1 MIEYI
6 PCGDYFVLNLKLK
19 ETEPI
24 GKYGRMRKRYLKEH
38 KPILYAEL
46 TLSESLF
53 PHLLEIE
60 ETANRRI
67 DSILPTLMKDAG
79 ITEDLKAADP
89 LKWTGLMNT
98 CHTQAEEI
106 ILAEL
111 IYK

>member
-38 KPILYAEL
+38 KPILYDKL
-46 TLSESLF
+46 MLSESLF

-60 ETANRRI
+60 AAANRRI
-67 DSILPTLMKDAG
+67 DSILPALMKNAG
-79 ITEDLKAADP
+79 VTEDLKAVDP
-89 LKWTGLMNT
+89 M
-98 CHTQAEEI
+98 I
-106 ILAEL
+106 
-111 IYK
+111 